1 MFRLFLFILVTFI
14 PIHAKVDSVT
24 PSPFLGDSLNQTI
37 TLADERK
44 IGANIYKNLQKN
56 NYILNDILVTDY
68 VSYLGNKLSRN
79 VVTNR
84 DYVFFVTKSSSVNAF
99 AAPGGYVGINAGL
112 IALTKNEAQL
122 AGVIAHE
129 LAHVVLRHSA
139 EMMANS
145 NVNSIPMWIGIFAG
159 LLAGQTEASIASI
172 QSGIGLSVQKNINL
186 VRENEI
192 EADAYAAKLILKS
205 NYDLSEMANFFRLMQ
220 GDANSQSN
228 LNEYFMTH
236 PLYTNRISN
245 IKNKSKAQ
253 TNPVLNSTDDYL
265 FIKNILISQNSSSRG
280 NANPTSSSPAIQS
293 HSLALDQY
301 LKGNFID
308 AKNTLEAHYL
318 ENKFNVYIASLMSD
332 ILWANDEKNQARKVL
347 ENILEVYP
355 DNNAIS
361 FQLIKHNIKDSKA
374 LVESVKKLDSI
385 VKKNKNNPKAYKLLA
400 EGYEKIDEKYYAR
413 LALINFYNLKGNIPM
428 AFTVID
434 DSLKSDDLSEF
445 QKDNLKGIKNRI
457 LCDGNPPLQPIFGD
471 KTCS

>member
-1 MFRLFLFILVTFI
+1 MFRLFLFILATFA
-14 PIHAKVDSVT
+14 PVNVKVDSVT

-56 NYILNDILVTDY
+56 NYVLNDILVTDY

-79 VVTNR
+79 IITTR

-245 IKNKSKAQ
+245 IKNKSKVQ
-253 TNPVLNSTDDYL
+253 TNPMLNSTDDYL
-265 FIKNILISQNSSSRG
+265 FIKNILISQNNSRG
-280 NANPTSSSPAIQS
+280 SLNPASTSPTIQG

-301 LKGNFID
+301 LKGNFIN
-308 AKNTLEAHYL
+308 AKNILETHYH
-318 ENKFNVYIASLMSD
+318 ENKFNIYIASLMSD
-332 ILWANDEKNQARKVL
+332 ILWANDEKIQARKVL

-374 LVESVKKLDSI
+374 LEESVKKLDSI

-400 EGYEKIDEKYYAR
+400 EGYEKIDEKYSAR

-428 AFTVID
+428 AFTVIE
-434 DSLKSDDLSEF
+434 DSLKSDELSKV

-457 LCDGNPPLQPIFGD
+457 LCDGNPPLEPIFGD